1 MSLHT
6 APVAQNRQTS
16 STESPSNDAR
26 HSEETIVP
34 TCHNILLDEVVEKL
48 RNYKTLPRDDN
59 GSPMLASPFT
69 QEQLER
75 LVDQLKMSDRPLPK
89 MFVEDGKLLLDED
102 LGTVHESVSRSIV
115 GVIVAYNT
123 SLSGRPNRPLLAA
136 GAGARRLN
144 RGKVQPDEQFEVHT
158 VPRRGCPNFVV
169 EVAHAQG
176 LRAAVHRAGRYFR
189 ESDNILI
196 CLVVKIYSRRVD
208 GSCAMLALL
217 YYREPN
223 PAHMVPQAVI
233 SFGTAP
239 IPRQQADR
247 IVALTHA
254 AHVSGFV
261 EDATPLVPCDRLGIP
276 RYQLAIDHL
285 RLLATNPH
293 GAGGVAANH
302 VDVPDF
308 VMDLFYVQEDAI
320 HTLE

>member
-6 APVAQNRQTS
+6 TPVAKNRQTS
-16 STESPSNDAR
+16 STESPSDDAR

-34 TCHNILLDEVVEKL
+34 TYHNILLDEVVENL
-48 RNYKTLPRDDN
+48 RNYKALPRDDN
-59 GSPMLASPFT
+59 GSPVLASPFT
-69 QEQLER
+69 QEQLEG

-115 GVIVAYNT
+115 GAIVAYNT
-123 SLSGRPNRPLLAA
+123 SLSGRPNRPLFAV
-136 GAGARRLN
+136 GAGAHRLN

-169 EVAHAQG
+169 EVAHEQG
-176 LRAAVHRAGRYFR
+176 LRAAVHRAERYFR

-239 IPRQQADR
+239 ISRQHADR
-247 IVALTHA
+247 IVGLTQA
-254 AHVSGFV
+254 ASVSGFV
-261 EDATPLVPCDRLGIP
+261 EDAVPLVPCDRLGIP
-276 RYQLAIDHL
+276 MYQLAIDHL

-293 GAGGVAANH
+293 GDGEVAANH

-308 VMDLFYVQEDAI
+308 VMDLFNVQEDAI
-320 HTLE
+320 HTME